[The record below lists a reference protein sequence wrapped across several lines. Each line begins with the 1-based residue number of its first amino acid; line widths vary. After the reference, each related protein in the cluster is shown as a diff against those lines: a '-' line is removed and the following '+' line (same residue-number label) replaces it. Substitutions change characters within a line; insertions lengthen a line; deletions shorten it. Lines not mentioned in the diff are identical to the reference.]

1 VYSISYLIVV
11 SVGLSGCLFNRSIT
25 NMSKPQ
31 QKVINPYAK
40 KKSVVPSTSS
50 SPTST
55 SAGGNNTN
63 TNSSLSNNN
72 KKVAGSSSNGISNNP
87 YLTKKPKQP
96 PRKQTT
102 PSPPKTKKIK
112 PVDEFTTFSQAF
124 GSPNKDYEADYFN
137 EEERA
142 QQLEFDKSLEVKKSP
157 FASSSHKESNTSSS
171 NSNAYIDNGITAR
184 DHHTLLQDNVLHIS
198 TRQRGNPIISHI
210 RNVPFQYS
218 TMVPDYI
225 LAPTRCA
232 LYLSIRY
239 HNLHPQYIHRRIAE
253 LKSDFTYRMLL
264 CLVDIC
270 DNANAILF
278 LNDLCCQNNLTL
290 ILCWSEEEA
299 ARYLETV
306 KVFNNKDPSSIIGKK
321 EIAGDQFLAQ
331 TAYALKAAASVN
343 QTDAS
348 QLLTQFGSWKNMTQ
362 ASIEELSV
370 CPGIGVK
377 KVRRLHEAF
386 HRPFSREFSK
396 RRKQREEEKKKKK
409 GNEEEKKASD

>member
-1 VYSISYLIVV
+1 
-11 SVGLSGCLFNRSIT
+11 
-25 NMSKPQ
+25 MSKPQ
-31 QKVINPYAK
+31 QKVVNPYAK
-40 KKSVVPSTSS
+40 KKSVVPSVTSS
-50 SPTST
+50 TST
-55 SAGGNNTN
+55 SAGNNTKSN
-63 TNSSLSNNN
+63 NSKTSIISNNN
-72 KKVAGSSSNGISNNP
+72 KVSGSSSIPSNNP
-87 YLTKKPKQP
+87 YLNKKSKQP
-96 PRKQTT
+96 PKQT
-102 PSPPKTKKIK
+102 PSPPKAASKIK

-124 GSPNKDYEADYFN
+124 GSPNKEYEADYFN

-142 QQLEFDKSLEVKKSP
+142 QQLEFDKSLEMKKSP
-157 FASSSHKESNTSSS
+157 ASATANNESNTTSS
-171 NSNAYIDNGITAR
+171 NSNAYVDNGITAR
-184 DHHTLLQDNVLHIS
+184 DHHTLLQDNILHIS

-253 LKSDFTYRMLL
+253 LKSDFTFRMLL
-264 CLVDIC
+264 CYVDIQDV
-270 DNANAILF
+270 DNAVLF

-290 ILCWSEEEA
+290 ILAWSEEEA

-386 HRPFSREFSK
+386 HRPFSREFAK